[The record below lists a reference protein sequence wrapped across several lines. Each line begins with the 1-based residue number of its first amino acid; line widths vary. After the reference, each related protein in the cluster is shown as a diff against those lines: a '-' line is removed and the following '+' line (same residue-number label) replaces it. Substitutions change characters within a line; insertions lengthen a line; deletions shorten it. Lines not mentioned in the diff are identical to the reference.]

1 MGSERRVE
9 QNCGPM
15 DKNRI
20 MRPYLAGRA
29 SKGLQSPRSSR
40 AGVVN
45 PAARARKAVIL
56 TSGDLRCV
64 RASGPKRAVMSVI
77 ALEKSAEGIVRRH
90 YHSSKAR
97 TLERTRRSGGQVS
110 AMPQKIQ

>member
-45 PAARARKAVIL
+45 PAARARKAVVL
-56 TSGDLRCV
+56 TSGDPRCV

-77 ALEKSAEGIVRRH
+77 ALEKSAEGIVRRPH
-90 YHSSKAR
+90 QG
-97 TLERTRRSGGQVS
+97 RRPEPWKGRGDL
-110 AMPQKIQ
+110 